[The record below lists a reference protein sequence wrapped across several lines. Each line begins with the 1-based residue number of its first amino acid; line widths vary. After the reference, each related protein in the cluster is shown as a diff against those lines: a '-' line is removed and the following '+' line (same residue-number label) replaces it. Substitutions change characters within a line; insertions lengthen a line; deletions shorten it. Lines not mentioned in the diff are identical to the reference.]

1 MPKLLSRV
9 KRFVRDYGVRLNL
22 IPYKRQW
29 VLSPEEWDR
38 EYRSGKLDFYGNI
51 KERGRYGV
59 LLAYLAA
66 RTGPIRILDFGCGV
80 GLLRDRISGV
90 EVSEYVGIDPSSN
103 AIETARR
110 AHGTKA
116 SFHVA
121 HLPDPALG
129 KFDVIVCNEVL
140 YYVEDLPGALAK
152 LHAAMNP
159 GGWLLSSIMRHPGD
173 IALHRALAAEFE
185 VIDSVFVKR
194 LVPPKNGWTV
204 ACYAAR
210 TKSAI

>member
-9 KRFVRDYGVRLNL
+9 NRVVRDLGVRFNIL
-22 IPYKRQW
+22 PYRRRW

-38 EYRSGKLDFYGNI
+38 EYRDGKLDHYGNI

-66 RTGPIRILDFGCGV
+66 RTGPVRILDFGCGV

-90 EVSEYVGIDPSSN
+90 EISEYVGIDPSPG
-103 AIETARR
+103 AIETARA
-110 AHGTKA
+110 AHGAKA

-140 YYVEDLPGALAK
+140 YYVEDLPAALAR
-152 LHAAMNP
+152 LRAALSP

-173 IALHRALAAEFE
+173 IALHRALAAGFE

-194 LVPPKNGWTV
+194 LVPPLNGWTV
-204 ACYAAR
+204 ACYAAGR
-210 TKSAI
+210 KSAI